1 MASRLLGRWMAVEL
15 TPKEKGRWA
24 AKMQLGDRPPSQGDK
39 D

>member
-15 TPKEKGRWA
+15 TPKEKGPVGGEDA
-24 AKMQLGDRPPSQGDK
+24 VGRPPTCQGDK